1 MGASSTVSLAE
12 GTYPEIGRINPSMG
26 MDSVEFFTQYLVF
39 IKQAHT
45 ICRHDPG
52 YFPYQMEIRR

>member
-12 GTYPEIGRINPSMG
+12 GTYPEIGRISPSMG
-26 MDSVEFFTQYLVF
+26 MDSVEVFTQYLVF
-39 IKQAHT
+39 RKQAHT

-52 YFPYQMEIRR
+52 YFPY